1 MKIAVLATLFAGLL
15 ALNPAHAGSIDLLAI
30 WSSDGVDADAA
41 DNGVADQLFCA
52 NSCGGSISAGDLSD
66 IDANQFYG
74 ANGNVN
80 TAQDHPDPDMINMLA
95 FEGVVIP
102 NLAGVKTE
110 NGFSGKSFN
119 IAADFSGYITIK
131 ASTLVWLYLI
141 DGDGSSSDTVEVTVG
156 GDHDVSHYTEWAIAE
171 VPLPAA
177 AWLFLSG
184 LVGLLGLRK
193 SSKQ

>member
-110 NGFSGKSFN
+110 NGLSGKSFN

>member
-1 MKIAVLATLFAGLL
+1 MKITLLVTLFAGLL

-52 NSCGGSISAGDLSD
+52 NSCGGSISAGDISD
-66 IDANQFYG
+66 INANQFYG

-102 NLAGVKTE
+102 NLAGDKTE

-119 IAADFSGYITIK
+119 IAADFSGYLTIK
-131 ASTLVWLYLI
+131 ASTLVWLYLV
-141 DGDGSSSDTVEVTVG
+141 DGDGSSGDTVEVTVG
-156 GDHDVSHYTEWAIAE
+156 GDHDVSHYTEWAVAE

-193 SSKQ
+193 SS

>member
-1 MKIAVLATLFAGLL
+1 MKITLLVTLFAGLL
-15 ALNPAHAGSIDLLAI
+15 SLNTAHAGSIDLLAI
-30 WSSDGVDADAA
+30 WSPDGVDADAA

-52 NSCGGSISAGDLSD
+52 NACGGSISAGDISD
-66 IDANQFYG
+66 INANQFYG
-74 ANGNVN
+74 ANGNVG
-80 TAQDHPDPDMINMLA
+80 TAQDHADPDMVNMLA

-102 NLAGVKTE
+102 NLAGDKTE

-119 IAADFSGYITIK
+119 IAADFSGYLTIK
-131 ASTLVWLYLI
+131 ASTLVWLYFVN
-141 DGDGSSSDTVEVTVG
+141 GDGSPGDTVEVTVG
-156 GDHDVSHYTEWAIAE
+156 GDHDVSHYTEWAVAE

-193 SSKQ
+193 SSRQ

>member
-141 DGDGSSSDTVEVTVG
+141 DGDGSSSDTVEVTVS
-156 GDHDVSHYTEWAIAE
+156 GDHDVSHYTEWAVAE

>member
-1 MKIAVLATLFAGLL
+1 MKIAVLGTLFAGLL

-52 NSCGGSISAGDLSD
+52 NACGGAISAGDLSD
-66 IDANQFYG
+66 INANQFYDK
-74 ANGNVN
+74 NGNVA
-80 TAQDHPDPDMINMLA
+80 TAQDDIAAVTNMLA

-102 NLAGVKTE
+102 SLAGDKTE

>member
-156 GDHDVSHYTEWAIAE
+156 GDHDVSHYTEWAVAE

>member
-41 DNGVADQLFCA
+41 DNGVADQLFYA

-80 TAQDHPDPDMINMLA
+80 TARDHPDPDMINMLA

>member
-1 MKIAVLATLFAGLL
+1 MKITVLGTLFAGLL

-41 DNGVADQLFCA
+41 DNGVADTLFCTGT
-52 NSCGGSISAGDLSD
+52 CGGTISAGDISD
-66 IDANQFYG
+66 ITFNEFYDSKG
-74 ANGNVN
+74 K
-80 TAQDHPDPDMINMLA
+80 TAQDHPDPDMINILA

-102 NLAGVKTE
+102 NLAGDKTE
-110 NGFSGKSFN
+110 NGLSGKSFN

-141 DGDGSSSDTVEVTVG
+141 DGDGSSNDTVEVTVG
-156 GDHDVSHYTEWAIAE
+156 GDHDVSHYTEWAVAE

-177 AWLFLSG
+177 AWLFMSG
-184 LVGLLGLRK
+184 LLGLAGLRK

>member
-1 MKIAVLATLFAGLL
+1 MKITLLVTLFAGLL

-52 NSCGGSISAGDLSD
+52 NSGGGSISAGDISD
-66 IDANQFYG
+66 INANQFYG

-102 NLAGVKTE
+102 NLAGDKTE

-119 IAADFSGYITIK
+119 IAADFSGYLTIK
-131 ASTLVWLYLI
+131 ASTLVWLYLV
-141 DGDGSSSDTVEVTVG
+141 DGDGSSGDTVEVTVG
-156 GDHDVSHYTEWAIAE
+156 GDHDVSHYTEWAVAE

>member
-1 MKIAVLATLFAGLL
+1 MKITVLATLFAGLL

>member
-131 ASTLVWLYLI
+131 ASTLVWLYLV
-141 DGDGSSSDTVEVTVG
+141 DGDGSSNETVEVTVG
-156 GDHDVSHYTEWAIAE
+156 GDHDVSHYTEWAVAE